1 MKKLFM
7 VAMSLVMVLNVS
19 FAETSEQKEI
29 RRERQEIRKLAKAE
43 LKQKVDKSVKKEAKR
58 LAKDHPLSE
67 NNSS

>member
-1 MKKLFM
+1 M